1 MADQTLTIPRQFN
14 EVFVEK
20 NFRILFAARFIS
32 NIGNGI
38 GPIALAFGVL
48 SLPGA
53 NAASLSLVMFART
66 LPLIVFVLFGGVIA
80 DRYGRARVV
89 SYSDVLLS
97 LFVLFEAFLF
107 ISGSATVSWLVLL
120 GLVTGVLHAL
130 WFPAFPGIMPQ
141 VMPEKKLQ
149 SANSINSLGVNSAN
163 VLGYSLGGILVT
175 LVGPGIAIAIDGLTF
190 LVAGSLIYL
199 LIKFDKPNQVTDE
212 DTVLKDIK
220 LGWKEVRKR
229 TWIIACVSAY
239 SLIVMVYEP
248 LLAVMGPYQAKT
260 LLEGAPSWAFIAGAH
275 SLGMILGVILAMKLR
290 PRHPLFVGMI
300 FSATLALWT
309 LSMSFNLPIIFIAL
323 AALLTGIGFD
333 LFFVFWITTLQT
345 KIPKKSLSRVL
356 SYDAFGS
363 FLLGPIG
370 LIAAGPLIELIGIKE
385 LLAIC
390 TVIII
395 VAVSLS
401 LTNKSVRKLELNK

>member
-1 MADQTLTIPRQFN
+1 MADKSLTIPQQFN

-32 NIGNGI
+32 NVGNGI

-80 DRYGRARVV
+80 DRYGRAKIV
-89 SYSDVLLS
+89 SYSDILLS
-97 LFVLFEAFLF
+97 LFVLFEAYLF
-107 ISGSATVSWLVLL
+107 ISGSASVSWLVLL
-120 GLVTGVLHAL
+120 GLATGILHAL

-149 SANSINSLGVNSAN
+149 SANSINALGVNSAN
-163 VLGYSLGGILVT
+163 VLGYSIGGILVT

-199 LIKFDKPNQVTDE
+199 LIRFDKPNQVGDE
-212 DTVLKDIK
+212 DTILQDIK

-260 LLEGAPSWAFIAGAH
+260 FLEGASSWAFIAGAH
-275 SLGMILGVILAMKLR
+275 SLGMMLGVILAMKLR

-309 LSMSFNLPIIFIAL
+309 LSMSFNLPIIFMAM

-370 LIAAGPLIELIGIKE
+370 LIAAGPLIEIIGIKE
-385 LLAIC
+385 LLGIS
-390 TVIII
+390 TIIII

>member
-1 MADQTLTIPRQFN
+1 M
-14 EVFVEK
+14 
-20 NFRILFAARFIS
+20 
-32 NIGNGI
+32 
-38 GPIALAFGVL
+38 
-48 SLPGA
+48 
-53 NAASLSLVMFART
+53 
-66 LPLIVFVLFGGVIA
+66 
-80 DRYGRARVV
+80 
-89 SYSDVLLS
+89 
-97 LFVLFEAFLF
+97 
-107 ISGSATVSWLVLL
+107 
-120 GLVTGVLHAL
+120 

-149 SANSINSLGVNSAN
+149 SANSINALGVNSAN
-163 VLGYSLGGILVT
+163 VLGYSIGGILVT

-199 LIKFDKPNQVTDE
+199 LIRFDKPNQVGDE
-212 DTVLKDIK
+212 DTILQDIK

-260 LLEGAPSWAFIAGAH
+260 FLEGASSWAFIAGAH
-275 SLGMILGVILAMKLR
+275 SLGMMLGVILAMKLR

-309 LSMSFNLPIIFIAL
+309 LSMSFNLPIIFMAM

-370 LIAAGPLIELIGIKE
+370 LIAAGPLIEIIGIKE
-385 LLAIC
+385 LLGIC
-390 TVIII
+390 TIIII

>member
-1 MADQTLTIPRQFN
+1 MANKTLTIPRQFN

-32 NIGNGI
+32 NVGNGI

-66 LPLIVFVLFGGVIA
+66 LPLILFVLFGGVIA
-80 DRYGRARVV
+80 DRYGRAKIV
-89 SYSDVLLS
+89 SYSDILLS
-97 LFVLFEAFLF
+97 LFVLFEAYLF

-120 GLVTGVLHAL
+120 GLVTGILHAL

-149 SANSINSLGVNSAN
+149 SANSINALGVNSAN

-199 LIKFDKPNQVTDE
+199 LIRFDKPNQVTDE
-212 DTVLKDIK
+212 DTVLLDIK

-260 LLEGAPSWAFIAGAH
+260 LLEGASSWAFIAGAH
-275 SLGMILGVILAMKLR
+275 SLGMMLGVILAMKLR

-309 LSMSFNLPIIFIAL
+309 LSMSFNLPIIYIAL
-323 AALLTGIGFD
+323 AALLTGISFD

>member
-1 MADQTLTIPRQFN
+1 MARNTVTISRQFN
-14 EVFVEK
+14 EVFAEK
-20 NFRILFAARFIS
+20 NFRILFTARFIS
-32 NIGNGI
+32 NVGNGI

-66 LPLIVFVLFGGVIA
+66 LPLIIFVLFGGVIA
-80 DRYGRARVV
+80 DRYGRAKIV
-89 SYSDVLLS
+89 SYSDILLS
-97 LFVLFEAFLF
+97 LFVLFEAYLF
-107 ISGSATVSWLVLL
+107 ITGFANVSWLVLL

-141 VMPEKKLQ
+141 VMPENKLQ
-149 SANSINSLGVNSAN
+149 SANSINSLGVNAAN
-163 VLGYSLGGILVT
+163 VLGYSLGGILVS
-175 LVGPGIAIAIDGLTF
+175 LIGPGLAIAIDGLTF
-190 LVAGSLIYL
+190 LVAGSLIFL

-212 DTVLKDIK
+212 DSVLLDLKY
-220 LGWKEVRKR
+220 GWKEVRKR

-239 SLIVMVYEP
+239 SVIVMIYEP

-260 LLEGAPSWAFIAGAH
+260 LLEGPPSWAFIAGAH
-275 SLGMILGVILAMKLR
+275 SLGMMFGVILAMKLR
-290 PRHPLFVGMI
+290 PKHPLFVGMI

-309 LSMSFNLPIIFIAL
+309 LSMSFNLPIFFIAI

-370 LIAAGPLIELIGIKE
+370 LIAAGPLIEILGIKE
-385 LLAIC
+385 LLGIC
-390 TVIII
+390 SIIVII
-395 VAVSLS
+395 AVLLS
-401 LTNKSVRKLELNK
+401 LTNKSVRTLQLNK